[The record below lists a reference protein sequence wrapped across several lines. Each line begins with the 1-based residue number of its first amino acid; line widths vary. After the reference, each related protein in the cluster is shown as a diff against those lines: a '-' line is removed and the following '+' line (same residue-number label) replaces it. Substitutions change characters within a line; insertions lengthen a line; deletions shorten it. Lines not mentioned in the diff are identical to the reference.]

1 MKITIRN
8 ILSIH
13 SAGIF
18 LIAAGVLLIIL
29 LFVGCASGPQ
39 RTAFNTIGAIDAT
52 ATASINELFK
62 EAINHEI
69 PTNDVP
75 EASLRYNQLH
85 AALLI
90 ASVTAQNGT
99 NALTPAALVQEASEL
114 GAFIIT
120 IEKK

>member
-1 MKITIRN
+1 MKN
-8 ILSIH
+8 ILSIQ
-13 SAGIF
+13 SAGIL
-18 LIAAGVLLIIL
+18 LISAGLLLIIEL
-29 LFVGCASGPQ
+29 LSGCAGGPQ
-39 RTAFNTIGAIDAT
+39 RTTFNTIGAIDAT
-52 ATASINELFK
+52 ATASITELFK

-69 PTNDVP
+69 PTNNVP

-99 NALTPAALVQEASEL
+99 NALAPAALVQEASEL

-120 IEKK
+120 LEKK